1 LDINRALG
9 FFDLE
14 LNVVYSSAD
23 VKETVHLCAGILSI
37 FGRFFRVVVFGGFG
51 LERGVTGSAAGIGFV
66 GVDATNAIGVGDAI
80 GDAIGVGVAIGVAA
94 GDAIGVAIGVAIC
107 EAIGIE
113 AAGVAIGIEAIGVAI
128 GIEAIGVAICV
139 VAIGIEA
146 TGFAID
152 EAIGCA
158 GPGNVCMICS
168 AAFSVSFKQ
177 TRKCSTA

>member
-1 LDINRALG
+1 MSKLDINRALG

-128 GIEAIGVAICV
+128 CV

>member
-1 LDINRALG
+1 VSKLDINRALG

-128 GIEAIGVAICV
+128 CV